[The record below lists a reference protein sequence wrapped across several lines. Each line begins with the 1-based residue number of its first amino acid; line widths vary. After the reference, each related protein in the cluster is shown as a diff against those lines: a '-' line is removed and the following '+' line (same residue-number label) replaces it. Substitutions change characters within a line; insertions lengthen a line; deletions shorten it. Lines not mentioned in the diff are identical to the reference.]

1 MAELFDIPFEQIA
14 TNPVGSPYN
23 PFQVDPAAASRSF
36 IEAMSN
42 PELQNAILGAERTFR
57 PQYTDINLSELQR
70 YLLGTADQPGVLST
84 LGQVTPQLSRIQA
97 GADTAAREAAISDI
111 TNLSQPTLTAL
122 MQANPEYFAQLNAAK
137 QMGGPTDFFKD
148 YEKALANRAI
158 LPDVRVNPAD
168 AALVENVPAVNLS
181 GYTAERGAGP
191 MLGEAPT
198 ATAAMLGA
206 APTVGFQGYGSGGY
220 GTQGYSAVASNA
232 PLLGA
237 APTMQTIMA
246 GPAPV
251 VQQGGYTA
259 ERATAP
265 LLGAAPQVMS
275 QGYNAQGYNAQG
287 YDASRAAA
295 VADVAAQNVTQ
306 GALGQSLYSQAL
318 QAAPTSASET
328 FRQRAAQMAT
338 STGQL
343 SPEELRNAQQAT
355 REAFAARGL
364 EMSNQA
370 IAAEAMSRAGAVRE
384 RQAQDIQQAS
394 ALNQAYLAD
403 LGASR
408 GFATGVY
415 GQDLGLQQ
423 ANQAANLQAG
433 MANQSVGAQISLA
446 NQAAI
451 NQARQF
457 GAGATNEASRFTAGA
472 QNEAAQFGAAAMNA
486 AAMANAEQ
494 QARFALANQS
504 TLSQTNLANVAAGT
518 EASRF
523 AAAAQNAAA
532 MANAEQQARF
542 MLANQQAGIQA
553 GTLNAEQAARFSLAN
568 QATQSAA
575 NLANA
580 AAATE
585 AGRFGAMSANEAA
598 QFAAA
603 AANRASE
610 FGAGAANEAARA
622 NADLMAR
629 YSMANQEATNAMN
642 LANVNRAADFLV
654 RNQTIG
660 SEFNLANMA
669 AANRANEFGADAA
682 NRASLANLDV
692 ASRNALANQDAR
704 NRMALAAQDL
714 RANVDLANRNF
725 AAARQDQGAA
735 DLARLG
741 SLRLEELGANRANT
755 INLANA
761 YNAAFNPMRDVLG
774 TRSNAADLATNV
786 TNMGTGMMSNFMG
799 PQVFSPDAGINLA
812 LANASNLAN
821 YRAAI
826 EGANIAAAG
835 AKSGAKTSAF
845 GNIAAAAV
853 PTVLT
858 WL

>member
-306 GALGQSLYSQAL
+306 GALGQSLYQQAL

-585 AGRFGAMSANEAA
+585 AGRFGAMSTNEAA

-654 RNQTIG
+654 RNQAIG

-799 PQVFSPDAGINLA
+799 PQMFSPDAGINLA
-812 LANASNLAN
+812 LANQSNLAN

-826 EGANIAAAG
+826 EGANTAAAG
-835 AKSGAKTSAF
+835 AKSGAKTSAI
-845 GNIAAAAV
+845 GSVLSSAAIAAAIF
-853 PTVLT
+853 
-858 WL
+858 